1 MSNNKQSRKDFLKSL
16 GVGVGAMT
24 IVGSASAS
32 SDSEPLKILNS
43 NELTPE
49 QKALMVDYEEWLT
62 RWHTFVIKR
71 RENREDPEVQ
81 KELFA
86 IAQEADKYRNDLD
99 DYMQDPIFKR
109 YYDERIKQI
118 TTDIGVI

>member
-1 MSNNKQSRKDFLKSL
+1 MSDKQSRKDFLRNL

-24 IVGSASAS
+24 IVGKAAASKETAPI
-32 SDSEPLKILNS
+32 DILKS

-49 QKALMVDYEEWLT
+49 QKALMVDYEEWLG
-62 RWHTFVIKR
+62 RWHSFVIKR
-71 RENREDPEVQ
+71 KDNREDPEVQ

-99 DYMQDPIFKR
+99 DYMQDPVFKK

-118 TTDIGVI
+118 TIDIGVI